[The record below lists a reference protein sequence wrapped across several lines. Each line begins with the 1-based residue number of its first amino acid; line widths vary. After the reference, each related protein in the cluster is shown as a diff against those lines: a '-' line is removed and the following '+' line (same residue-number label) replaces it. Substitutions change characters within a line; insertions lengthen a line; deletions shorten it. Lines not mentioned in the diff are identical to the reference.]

1 MKDRLETIIKKYNE
15 LTELLTKP
23 EVLADYNKLK
33 SLSKEQKDL
42 EEIVKK
48 YSEYQKCEQDIEEAK
63 ELVNDPELRDLA
75 NEQLE
80 KANENL
86 SKLTKELELMLI
98 PKDPYDDK
106 NIIMEIR
113 GAAGGDEANIF
124 AGDLFRMY
132 SKYAEKQGWKLEVY
146 HEVEGTAG
154 GYSQIEFMIKGENVY
169 SKLKFESGSHRV
181 QRVPVTEAQG
191 RVHTST
197 ATVLVMP
204 EVDIEEVEIKESD
217 LKIDVYHSSGAG
229 GQSVNTSNSAVR
241 ITHIPTNTVVTCQV
255 ERSQLKNKE
264 KAMKMLAIKLH
275 DAAIAKYE
283 NEVGSARKNK
293 IGTGDRSEKIR
304 TYNYPQ
310 NRVTDHRIN
319 FSIMELDKIGLKE
332 ENIWVSY
339 ERKMCCG
346 IGKCGHCKI
355 DDVYI
360 CLDGPVFNYVKGKTL
375 VD

>member
-48 YSEYQKCEQDIEEAK
+48 YTEYQKCEQDIEEAK

-283 NEVGSARKNK
+283 NEVGSTRKNK

-310 NRVTDHRIN
+310 NRITDHRIN
-319 FSIMELDKIGLKE
+319 FSIMELDKVMEGNLDPIIEALITEEQRLKLLGE
-332 ENIWVSY
+332 
-339 ERKMCCG
+339 
-346 IGKCGHCKI
+346 
-355 DDVYI
+355 
-360 CLDGPVFNYVKGKTL
+360 
-375 VD
+375 

>member
-310 NRVTDHRIN
+310 NRITDHRIN
-319 FSIMELDKIGLKE
+319 FSIMELDKVMEGNLDPIIEALITEEQRLKLLGE
-332 ENIWVSY
+332 
-339 ERKMCCG
+339 
-346 IGKCGHCKI
+346 
-355 DDVYI
+355 
-360 CLDGPVFNYVKGKTL
+360 
-375 VD
+375 